1 MTLLQPRAKAGMRR
15 GLTLIELLVV
25 LMILIAL
32 AGLLA
37 PMLPSMLTRAHT
49 STCATNMSQTGQA
62 ILQFQSLY
70 SQYPNNW
77 DALGDGSTGIIT
89 YFAGGSAMPAGTASG
104 STVPGVGGNGELN
117 PITLTA
123 AEASALTGVGITSVQ
138 AMVLAPPAA
147 GTLLANGQPFDPT
160 FNYYAAA
167 VPTPVAIGAGSIL
180 AGMDPTASGAG
191 STTYA
196 RCVALNL
203 PLTGRYAC
211 LGVGV
216 RNSMVGKTIQT
227 PPVHFGDQPVLN
239 PEYGYQ
245 RMIAI
250 FKVSDSA
257 VPGIF
262 TQAQLVGVAP
272 LHDTGLGSIQDELQN
287 WYQLTTN
294 GS

>member
-1 MTLLQPRAKAGMRR
+1 MTLLQPRAKAGIRR

-49 STCATNMSQTGQA
+49 STCSTNISSTGQA
-62 ILQFQSLY
+62 ILQFQTLY

-77 DALGDGSTGIIT
+77 DALGDGATGVIT

-104 STVPGVGGNGELN
+104 STVAGVGGNGEIN

-123 AEASALTGVGITSVQ
+123 NEASALNGVGITAVQ
-138 AMVLAPPAA
+138 AMALAPPAA
-147 GTLLANGQPFDPT
+147 GTLMANGAPFDPT
-160 FNYYAAA
+160 FNYYTTAI
-167 VPTPVAIGAGSIL
+167 PTPVLIGAGSIL
-180 AGMDPTASGAG
+180 AGMDPTAAGAG

-203 PLTGRYAC
+203 PLTGRYVT

-216 RNSMVGKTIQT
+216 RNDMVGKTIQT

-245 RMIAI
+245 RMVAI
-250 FKVSDSA
+250 FKVSDTA
-257 VPGIF
+257 APAF
-262 TQAQLVGVAP
+262 TQAQLVGVGP
-272 LHDTGLGSIQDELQN
+272 VHDTGIGSIQDELQN
-287 WYQLTTN
+287 WYQLTVN